1 MGKNKTLSVF
11 DVLSNITSTKPILSE
26 SEVLGSGLNTVLLLQ
41 YLSSNI
47 QTTPIAQFLNVNWK
61 IDIYDMYVIAKDMS
75 INIRVNYIKREKYID
90 DIENKYIYPIM
101 DFYTVGKDVARD
113 YYQSLSENHIE
124 QLNDISKQRKG

>member
-1 MGKNKTLSVF
+1 MGTNKALSVF

-26 SEVLGSGLNTVLLLQ
+26 AEVIGSGLNNVLLLQ

-61 IDIYDMYVIAKDMS
+61 IGIYDMYIIAKDMS
-75 INIRVNYIKREKYID
+75 INGRVTYIKREKYID
-90 DIENKYIYPIM
+90 DIENKCIYPIM

-113 YYQSLSENHIE
+113 YYQVMSQNHIDY
-124 QLNDISKQRKG
+124 LNDISKQREG